1 MQVANTAG
9 PNDDRTSALYC
20 EASIKHI
27 KFPLIVDSRSA
38 GSIISLS
45 LLKDL
50 DMEITKASKTV
61 MVNVNGERRRPL
73 GAVTNLPLRIHDCII
88 PMDAIVTDANS
99 YSAIVRNDWL
109 RKTKAILDYNNNL
122 MTIEWNGQA
131 LEVVTKCR
139 EMSHHITSIEIPN
152 MEVEEEAKK
161 ADEISDEEINEELEA
176 IDDSEEEY
184 ESEDENAQEQLFC
197 HVQFVT
203 KEKVQEIEKDLKGNT
218 FIENDYY
225 YQYKEIEK
233 GKFHTG
239 DLDDTQRQKFQDFMN
254 CHQKLFAWEPD
265 DFGRTLIVT
274 HCIDTGNAVPIKQRF
289 YRTSYQNQI
298 FIKEEIQ
305 RLLEVGLITPSK
317 SQWTSPVVVVGKKKW

>member
-1 MQVANTAG
+1 
-9 PNDDRTSALYC
+9 
-20 EASIKHI
+20 
-27 KFPLIVDSRSA
+27 
-38 GSIISLS
+38 
-45 LLKDL
+45 
-50 DMEITKASKTV
+50 
-61 MVNVNGERRRPL
+61 MVNVNSERRRPL

-88 PMDAIVTDANS
+88 LMDAIVTDANS

-131 LEVVTKCR
+131 LEVVTECR
-139 EMSHHITSIEIPN
+139 EMPHHIISIEIPN

-176 IDDSEEEY
+176 IDDSEEKY

-197 HVQFVT
+197 HMQFVT
-203 KEKVQEIEKDLKGNT
+203 KEKAQEIEKDLKGNT
-218 FIENDYY
+218 FIKNDYY

-254 CHQKLFAWEPD
+254 HHQKLFAWKPD
-265 DFGRTLIVT
+265 DFGRTSIVT
-274 HCIDTGNAVPIKQRF
+274 HCIDTGNAVSIKQRL
-289 YRTSYQNQI
+289 Y
-298 FIKEEIQ
+298 
-305 RLLEVGLITPSK
+305 
-317 SQWTSPVVVVGKKKW
+317 